1 MTTKKPHKGGR
12 VPTRAER
19 KAAGQR
25 SFEMWLDAEDWATL
39 SEYADRDWE
48 GNKSEAIRAA
58 IALIRAE
65 MVTK

>member
-1 MTTKKPHKGGR
+1 MSTAKKPHKGGR

-25 SFEMWLDAEDWATL
+25 AFELWLSAEDWATL
-39 SEYADRDWE
+39 EDYAERDWA

-65 MVTK
+65 MTK